1 MPGCAWRAQ
10 QQKHSAATRASLVPG
25 SGTLKLLLICS
36 SRTQIQFHSFITK
49 SKSVSPFQAQS
60 NGKRPSWHLRS
71 ALMRVTLPQACP
83 GGNSCHEP
91 SSTQVLL
98 PFAVFSFKPFLSHTY
113 LQLLMHTG
121 SSLFLQA
128 VQTTCPNSNHINAR
142 CPSTNFTW
150 RETSLCSSTRPKSS
164 SFTQY
169 FLLDLLINTQC
180 HVMFLANWLF
190 KIFL

>member
-1 MPGCAWRAQ
+1 MCKLCPAAQSSPSQGSRVSTWRAGTAGADGAWEGINCLPMHLWCLLFHFNWVCVCGGWSCVWIWGVLAGWGSAQLMPGCAWRTQ

-98 PFAVFSFKPFLSHTY
+98 PFF
-113 LQLLMHTG
+113 
-121 SSLFLQA
+121 
-128 VQTTCPNSNHINAR
+128 QTFPQPHLPTTADAH
-142 CPSTNFTW
+142 W
-150 RETSLCSSTRPKSS
+150 
-164 SFTQY
+164 Q
-169 FLLDLLINTQC
+169 
-180 HVMFLANWLF
+180 
-190 KIFL
+190 